1 MDRAGSFHSM
11 LERAERAAQEQRK
24 TVRPESSG
32 RGSIAEKSA
41 SMKRKSAA
49 DRSSR
54 WGSVMQGSRST
65 IGSPGLDMDDEA
77 AAPAGGEAEAT
88 ATAELPSAA
97 AAERHPVQQVQATV
111 SFARRTARTPVS
123 AVPVDVEVV

>member
-77 AAPAGGEAEAT
+77 AAPADE
-88 ATAELPSAA
+88 AA
-97 AAERHPVQQVQATV
+97 APAE
-111 SFARRTARTPVS
+111 
-123 AVPVDVEVV
+123 